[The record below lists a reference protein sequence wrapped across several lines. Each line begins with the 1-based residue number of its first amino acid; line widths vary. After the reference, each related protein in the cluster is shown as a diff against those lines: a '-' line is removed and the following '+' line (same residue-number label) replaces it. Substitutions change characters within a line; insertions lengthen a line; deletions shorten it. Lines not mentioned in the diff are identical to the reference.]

1 MRLREGDT
9 VQVMSGADRGKRGK
23 ILRLVEDGDRVL
35 VEGVNLRWRHMKP
48 SAKQPKGG
56 RIRKEH
62 AIRACK
68 VMPIDPE
75 SDKPTR
81 VGSKVEGD
89 KKVRVAR
96 RSGKTIP
103 FPERE

>member
-35 VEGVNLRWRHMKP
+35 VEGVNLRWKHMKP
-48 SAKQPKGG
+48 SPKQPKGG
-56 RIRKEH
+56 RVRKEH
-62 AIRACK
+62 AIHASK

-81 VGSKVEGD
+81 VGAKVEGG
-89 KKVRVAR
+89 KKLRIAR

-103 FPERE
+103 FPGKE